1 MINKLKQNKN
11 LIMITILGLVILF
24 AFYGLGRASTNDEL
38 SKQKKAITALEK
50 SEKQAQADKTYAE
63 SRLETV
69 KGEKTNIQAKLIVC
83 QKATRESSEY
93 ILLSNEVISKAID
106 GTTDVNAWEQLAQGS
121 NNLATLANDTKL
133 CLG

>member
-11 LIMITILGLVILF
+11 LIMITILGLAILF

-38 SKQKKAITALEK
+38 SKQKKDITALEE
-50 SEKQAQADKTYAE
+50 SEKQAQTDKTYAE
-63 SRLETV
+63 SSLATTKSELS
-69 KGEKTNIQAKLIVC
+69 NANAKLILC
-83 QKATRESSEY
+83 KKATRESSEY

-106 GTTDVNAWEQLAQGS
+106 GITDVNAWEQLAQGS

>member
-11 LIMITILGLVILF
+11 LIMITILGLAILF

-38 SKQKKAITALEK
+38 SKQKKAITALEE
-50 SEKQAQADKTYAE
+50 SEKQAQTDKTYAE
-63 SRLETV
+63 SSLATTKSELA
-69 KGEKTNIQAKLIVC
+69 NAKLILC
-83 QKATRESSEY
+83 KKATRESSEY

-106 GTTDVNAWEQLAQGS
+106 GITDVNAWEQLAQGS